1 MDASTLPQESQ
12 ESMPLQD
19 RTNTFQSVDNALVHP
34 FDASGMLPLNTSFL
48 NTMQF
53 DIMNGLMDP
62 MDPRTF
68 MPSSSESSSLDED
81 FPCTILPSSG
91 DFSCLDEDFP
101 ALDDMHS
108 TQGDFGWAF
117 NIRSP
122 VEASSDHDAQQTD
135 TMGLSEDLTGVEDDD
150 DDDGHN
156 AAGIVIDTS
165 HWDRAFPAID
175 EDEEGTTWAQRN
187 SERPVVPVQSRR
199 GNASKETRKL
209 MALQAHARH
218 KALIVATEGAK
229 HEIDTILQRVANEHG
244 KKIDVIKQLAFSQT
258 RHRYQRAVSLQDAK
272 VSWKMK
278 QEKDK
283 LLPGERPKTLAEIQ
297 ALVKDDIEME
307 NWSKETQEKMI
318 QRVREIRAIKAQGA
332 RVSNHAAAM
341 DYRKTIDRVEQELSN
356 LVPRTGAM
364 AIALFTRAH
373 VDDTFAPDIFAS
385 SGAEGFVR
393 EILRMDPLDLVRKF
407 EQWACSRALTL
418 EDRETMP
425 NLRKDITSRILAS
438 LRFITK
444 KPTASMSY
452 SRYQTDIIERHG
464 VELTGWPAR
473 LLPLKP
479 PLDIRVL
486 ADLKL
491 LRNALV
497 EGSCRWI
504 HLSRPDV
511 QDRINKH
518 QRRAESSDIQT
529 KKRKVRSDKGKK
541 RGPNKRN
548 KTSE

>member
-175 EDEEGTTWAQRN
+175 EDEEGTT
-187 SERPVVPVQSRR
+187 

-283 LLPGERPKTLAEIQ
+283 LLPEERPKTLAEIQ

-356 LVPRTGAM
+356 LAPRTGAM

-385 SGAEGFVR
+385 SGAEGF
-393 EILRMDPLDLVRKF
+393 
-407 EQWACSRALTL
+407 WACSRALTL

-479 PLDIRVL
+479 PSDIRVL

-511 QDRINKH
+511 QDRINEH